1 DLALPHTNFIE
12 LRVLNGLTLDN
23 GLIKLAV
30 SAPVSF
36 VGTQTLGGTGSIL
49 FADNS
54 TFNATTNAV
63 LVPNAGTTL
72 TIGPAI
78 TIHGKRGKVEA
89 ATGAAFDNQGTI
101 AADGGDI
108 ITVTRASNLSPAALT
123 GGHWQASGTGT
134 LRLVGTKVATNAAD
148 ILLDGPG
155 AKILDDNS

>member
-1 DLALPHTNFIE
+1 SADITFSDGSKFRNPGGLTRLNGTLENAGKTLTLDDNFGILSVEDNGTIKGGTVETVGGNALEVFHQTGILDAVVLRGTADLALPHTNFIE

-72 TIGPAI
+72 TIGPA
-78 TIHGKRGKVEA
+78 
-89 ATGAAFDNQGTI
+89 
-101 AADGGDI
+101 
-108 ITVTRASNLSPAALT
+108 
-123 GGHWQASGTGT
+123 
-134 LRLVGTKVATNAAD
+134 
-148 ILLDGPG
+148 
-155 AKILDDNS
+155 